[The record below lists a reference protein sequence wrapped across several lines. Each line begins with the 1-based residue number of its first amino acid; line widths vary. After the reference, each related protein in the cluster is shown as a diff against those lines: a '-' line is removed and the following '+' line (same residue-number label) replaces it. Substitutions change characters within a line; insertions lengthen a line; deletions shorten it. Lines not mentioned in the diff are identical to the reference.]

1 MIFLQQKHY
10 FKEHFMKKR
19 FLLSLSLAASL
30 LCAEDNGFFVSA
42 GYQIGEA
49 VQMVKN
55 TGELKNLNDKY
66 EQLNQYL
73 NQVASLRQSIKNAN
87 NYELVKQSISNLISF
102 ANNNSQNKD
111 LSPIY
116 SSTQAVLTS
125 ILAFWTLYAGNALT
139 FNVEGLTTSTSQN
152 GQGFSNVPL
161 TAKCSQPDSKNCM
174 PIATYQKMKNL
185 AESLQKA
192 QGTLC
197 ALNENGCN
205 TANQDQGATIS
216 SALNTAKELM
226 DLISA
231 TNTNMDWSKIK
242 INGLLVPSEVRG
254 DKNGSTT
261 KYEGKIT
268 SNNPVTSYALFQNI
282 YKMLPYLQESLK
294 LSEQNKSK
302 SDGLQGQVTGDNTN
316 PNYDKEIYNFAQ
328 NQQTILS
335 NAKSIFNLFNSIP
348 KDQFEYL
355 QVGYLKIP
363 PLGTTPTKPYRKN
376 VNLNAEI
383 DSIQRN
389 VSYYGNRIDSALS
402 VAKDVYNLKSNQAQI
417 VAAYNGAKNLSQEIS
432 QLPHNQ
438 VNTKD
443 IVTLPYDKNAPAAG
457 QYNYQINQEQASNLS
472 QALAAMSNN
481 PFKKVGMISSQN
493 NNGALNGL
501 GVQVGYKQFFGESK
515 RWGLRYYGFF
525 DYNHGYIKSSFFNSS
540 SDIWTYGGG
549 SDLLVNFINDSVTR
563 KNNKLSVGLFGGIQ
577 LAGTTWLNSQYVNL
591 TALNNPYSAKVNTS
605 NFQFLFNLGLRTNLA
620 TAKKEDSEHSAQHGI
635 ELGIKIPTINT
646 NYYSFLGAKLEYR
659 RLYSVYL
666 NYVFAY

>member
-1 MIFLQQKHY
+1 
-10 FKEHFMKKR
+10 MKKR
-19 FLLSLSLAASL
+19 FLLSLSLTASL
-30 LCAEDNGFFVSA
+30 LYAEDNGFFMSA

-66 EQLNQYL
+66 EQLNSSL
-73 NQVASLRQSIKNAN
+73 AQVAALRQSIKNAN

-116 SSTQAVLTS
+116 SSAQAVLTS

-174 PIATYQKMKNL
+174 PKATYDKMKSL

-231 TNTNMDWSKIK
+231 TNTNMDWSRIK

-268 SNNPVTSYALFQNI
+268 SNNSVTSYALFQNI

-363 PLGTTPTKPYRKN
+363 PLGTTPTNPYRKN

-402 VAKDVYNLKSNQAQI
+402 VAKDVYNLKSNQKEI
-417 VAAYNGAKNLSQEIS
+417 VTAYSNAKNLSQEIS
-432 QLPHNQ
+432 QLPYNQ

-481 PFKKVGMISSQN
+481 PFKNIGMIASQN

-549 SDLLVNFINDSVTR
+549 SDLLVNFINDSITR

>member
-1 MIFLQQKHY
+1 
-10 FKEHFMKKR
+10 MKKR
-19 FLLSLSLAASL
+19 FLLPLSLTASL
-30 LCAEDNGFFVSA
+30 LCAEDNGFFMSA

-49 VQMVKN
+49 VQTVKN

-73 NQVASLRQSIKNAN
+73 NQVASLKQSIQNAN

-116 SSTQAVLTS
+116 SSAQAVLTS

-161 TAKCSQPDSKNCM
+161 TARCSQPDSKNCM

-216 SALNTAKELM
+216 SALNIAKELM

-231 TNTNMDWSKIK
+231 TNTNMDWSRIK

-268 SNNPVTSYALFQNI
+268 SNNSVTSYALFQNI

-402 VAKDVYNLKSNQAQI
+402 VARDVYNLKSNQKEI

-432 QLPHNQ
+432 QLPYNQ

-481 PFKKVGMISSQN
+481 PFKNIGMIASQN

>member
-1 MIFLQQKHY
+1 
-10 FKEHFMKKR
+10 MKKTL
-19 FLLSLSLAASL
+19 LLSLSLASSL
-30 LCAEDNGFFVSA
+30 LNAEDNGFFISA

-73 NQVASLRQSIKNAN
+73 NQVASLKQSIQNAN
-87 NYELVKQSISNLISF
+87 NIELVNSSLNYLKSF
-102 ANNNSQNKD
+102 TNNNYNSTTQ
-111 LSPIY
+111 SPIFNAV
-116 SSTQAVLTS
+116 QAVITS
-125 ILAFWTLYAGNALT
+125 VLGFWSLYAGNYFT
-139 FNVEGLTTSTSQN
+139 FFVGNNSESANISGNPPFQTIV
-152 GQGFSNVPL
+152 
-161 TAKCSQPDSKNCM
+161 KNCSGIENCAM
-174 PIATYQKMKNL
+174 DQTTYDKMKKL
-185 AESLQKA
+185 AEDLQAA
-192 QGTLC
+192 QTNSATKGNNLC
-197 ALNENGCN
+197 ALSGCAA
-205 TANQDQGATIS
+205 TDSTSNQPSSTVS
-216 SALNTAKELM
+216 SALETAQKLMNLIAETKTAMMWKNIVISGVSNTSGAIKSTGYPTQYAVFNNIKAMIPILQQAVT
-226 DLISA
+226 LSQSNHTLSA
-231 TNTNMDWSKIK
+231 SLQAQAT
-242 INGLLVPSEVRG
+242 
-254 DKNGSTT
+254 GS
-261 KYEGKIT
+261 
-268 SNNPVTSYALFQNI
+268 Q
-282 YKMLPYLQESLK
+282 
-294 LSEQNKSK
+294 
-302 SDGLQGQVTGDNTN
+302 TN
-316 PNYDKEIYNFAQ
+316 PNFAKDIYAFAQ
-328 NQQTILS
+328 NQKQVIS
-335 NAKSIFNLFNSIP
+335 YAKDIFNLFNSIP
-348 KDQFEYL
+348 ADQYKYL
-355 QVGYLKIP
+355 EKAYLKIP
-363 PLGTTPTKPYRKN
+363 NLGQTPTNPYRQE
-376 VNLNAEI
+376 VNLNQEVQTI
-383 DSIQRN
+383 KNN
-389 VSYYGNRIDSALS
+389 VSYYGNRVDAALS
-402 VAKDVYNLKSNQAQI
+402 VAKDVYNLKSNQTEI
-417 VAAYNGAKNLSQEIS
+417 VATYSNAKNLSEEIS
-432 QLPHNQ
+432 QLPYNQ

-481 PFKKVGMISSQN
+481 PFKNIGMISSQN

>member
-1 MIFLQQKHY
+1 
-10 FKEHFMKKR
+10 MKKR

-49 VQMVKN
+49 VQTVKN

-73 NQVASLRQSIKNAN
+73 NQVASLKQSIQNAN
-87 NYELVKQSISNLISF
+87 NISLVNSSLNDLKSF
-102 ANNNSQNKD
+102 TENNYNSTTQ
-111 LSPIY
+111 SPIFNAV
-116 SSTQAVLTS
+116 QAVITS
-125 ILAFWTLYAGNALT
+125 VLGFWSLYAGNYLT
-139 FNVEGLTTSTSQN
+139 FFVGNKDSRQPANVNGNPPFSTVINNCSGLENCAMDQTTY
-152 GQGFSNVPL
+152 
-161 TAKCSQPDSKNCM
+161 D
-174 PIATYQKMKNL
+174 KMKKL
-185 AESLQKA
+185 AENLQAAQTNSATKA
-192 QGTLC
+192 NNLC
-197 ALNENGCN
+197 ALSGCTTTNGQN
-205 TANQDQGATIS
+205 PNSTVSN
-216 SALNTAKELM
+216 ALNLAQQLM
-226 DLISA
+226 DLIA
-231 TNTNMDWSKIK
+231 NTKTAMMWKNIVISGVSNVSGAIK
-242 INGLLVPSEVRG
+242 
-254 DKNGSTT
+254 STGYPT
-261 KYEGKIT
+261 QYAVFNNIKAMIPILQQAVT
-268 SNNPVTSYALFQNI
+268 LSQSNNTLSSKLQAQATGSQTNPEFAKDIYNLALNQKQVISYA
-282 YKMLPYLQESLK
+282 K
-294 LSEQNKSK
+294 
-302 SDGLQGQVTGDNTN
+302 D
-316 PNYDKEIYNFAQ
+316 
-328 NQQTILS
+328 
-335 NAKSIFNLFNSIP
+335 IFNLFNSIP
-348 KDQFEYL
+348 ADQYKYL
-355 QVGYLKIP
+355 EKAYLKIP
-363 PLGTTPTKPYRKN
+363 NAGQTPTNPYRQE
-376 VNLNAEI
+376 VNLNKEVQT
-383 DSIQRN
+383 IQNN
-389 VSYYGNRIDSALS
+389 VSYYGNRLDSALS
-402 VAKDVYNLKSNQAQI
+402 VAKDVYNLKSNQTQI

-432 QLPHNQ
+432 QLPYNQ

-481 PFKKVGMISSQN
+481 PFKKIGMIASQS

>member
-1 MIFLQQKHY
+1 
-10 FKEHFMKKR
+10 MKKTI
-19 FLLSLSLAASL
+19 LLSLSLSLASSL
-30 LCAEDNGFFVSA
+30 LHAEDNGFFVSA

-49 VQMVKN
+49 VQTVKN

-73 NQVASLRQSIKNAN
+73 NQVASLKQSIQNAN
-87 NYELVKQSISNLISF
+87 NIELVNSSLNYLKSF
-102 ANNNSQNKD
+102 TENNYNSTTQ
-111 LSPIY
+111 SPIFNAV
-116 SSTQAVLTS
+116 QAVITS
-125 ILAFWTLYAGNALT
+125 VLGFWSLYAGNYLT
-139 FNVEGLTTSTSQN
+139 FFVGNKDSQRSANVNGNPPFQTIVNNCSGIENCAMDQTTY
-152 GQGFSNVPL
+152 
-161 TAKCSQPDSKNCM
+161 D
-174 PIATYQKMKNL
+174 KMKKL
-185 AESLQKA
+185 AEDLQAAQQNSTTKA
-192 QGTLC
+192 NNLC
-197 ALNENGCN
+197 ALSGCAV
-205 TANQDQGATIS
+205 TQGQNPS
-216 SALNTAKELM
+216 STVSNALNLAQQLM
-226 DLISA
+226 DLIASTKTA
-231 TNTNMDWSKIK
+231 MMWNNIVISGVSNASGAIK
-242 INGLLVPSEVRG
+242 
-254 DKNGSTT
+254 STGYPT
-261 KYEGKIT
+261 QYAVFNNIKAMIPILQQAVT
-268 SNNPVTSYALFQNI
+268 LSQSNNSLAGNLQAQATGSQTNPEFAKDIYNLALNQKQVISYAQ
-282 YKMLPYLQESLK
+282 
-294 LSEQNKSK
+294 
-302 SDGLQGQVTGDNTN
+302 D
-316 PNYDKEIYNFAQ
+316 
-328 NQQTILS
+328 
-335 NAKSIFNLFNSIP
+335 IFNLFNSIP
-348 KDQFEYL
+348 KDQYKYL
-355 QVGYLKIP
+355 EKAYLKIP
-363 PLGTTPTKPYRKN
+363 NAGQTPTNPYRQV
-376 VNLNAEI
+376 VNLNQEVQT
-383 DSIQRN
+383 IQNN
-389 VSYYGNRIDSALS
+389 VSYYGNRLDSALS
-402 VAKDVYNLKSNQAQI
+402 VAKDVYNLKSNQKEI

-432 QLPHNQ
+432 QLPYNQ

-481 PFKKVGMISSQN
+481 PFKNIGMIASQN

-540 SDIWTYGGG
+540 SDIWTYGAG

>member
-1 MIFLQQKHY
+1 
-10 FKEHFMKKR
+10 MKKR

-30 LCAEDNGFFVSA
+30 LCAEDNGFFMSA

-66 EQLNQYL
+66 EQLNSSL
-73 NQVASLRQSIKNAN
+73 AQVAALRQSIKNAN

-161 TAKCSQPDSKNCM
+161 TAKCSQPGSKNCM

-216 SALNTAKELM
+216 STLNTAKELM

-282 YKMLPYLQESLK
+282 YKMLPYLQEALK

-402 VAKDVYNLKSNQAQI
+402 VARDVYNLKSNQASI
-417 VAAYNGAKNLSQEIS
+417 VAAYNNAKSLSQEIS
-432 QLPHNQ
+432 QLPYNQ

-457 QYNYQINQEQASNLS
+457 QYNYQINPEQASNLS

-481 PFKKVGMISSQN
+481 PFKNIGMIASQS

-549 SDLLVNFINDSVTR
+549 SDLLVNFINDSITR

-646 NYYSFLGAKLEYR
+646 NYYSFLGSKLEYR

>member
-1 MIFLQQKHY
+1 
-10 FKEHFMKKR
+10 MKKR

-49 VQMVKN
+49 VQTVKN
-55 TGELKNLNDKY
+55 TGELKNLNEKY

-73 NQVASLRQSIKNAN
+73 NQVASLKQSIQNAN
-87 NYELVKQSISNLISF
+87 NIELVNSSLNDLKSF
-102 ANNNSQNKD
+102 TENNYNSTTQ
-111 LSPIY
+111 SPIFNAV
-116 SSTQAVLTS
+116 QAVITS
-125 ILAFWTLYAGNALT
+125 VLGFWSLYAGNYLT
-139 FNVEGLTTSTSQN
+139 FFVGNKDANPHNVAGNPPFKTITENCSGIENCAMEQTTY
-152 GQGFSNVPL
+152 
-161 TAKCSQPDSKNCM
+161 D
-174 PIATYQKMKNL
+174 KMKKL
-185 AESLQKA
+185 AEELQAAQQNSSTKA
-192 QGTLC
+192 NNLC
-197 ALNENGCN
+197 ALSGCA
-205 TANQDQGATIS
+205 TTQGQNPS
-216 SALNTAKELM
+216 STVSNALNLAQQLM
-226 DLISA
+226 DLIA
-231 TNTNMDWSKIK
+231 NTKTAMMW
-242 INGLLVPSEVRG
+242 
-254 DKNGSTT
+254 KNIVISGVSN
-261 KYEGKIT
+261 ESGAIT
-268 SNNPVTSYALFQNI
+268 STNYPTHYAVFNNIKAMIPILQQAVTLSQSNNSLSSKLQAQATGSQTNPEFAKDIYNLALNQKQVISYA
-282 YKMLPYLQESLK
+282 K
-294 LSEQNKSK
+294 
-302 SDGLQGQVTGDNTN
+302 D
-316 PNYDKEIYNFAQ
+316 
-328 NQQTILS
+328 
-335 NAKSIFNLFNSIP
+335 IFNLFNSIP
-348 KDQFEYL
+348 KDQYKYL
-355 QVGYLKIP
+355 EKAYLKIP
-363 PLGTTPTKPYRKN
+363 NLGQTPTNPYRQE
-376 VNLNAEI
+376 VNLNKEVQT
-383 DSIQRN
+383 IQNN
-389 VSYYGNRIDSALS
+389 VSYYGNRLDSALS
-402 VAKDVYNLKSNQAQI
+402 VARDVYNLKSNQAQI
-417 VAAYNGAKNLSQEIS
+417 VAAYRGAKNLSEEIS
-432 QLPHNQ
+432 QLPYNQ

-481 PFKKVGMISSQN
+481 PFKKIGMIASQN

>member
-1 MIFLQQKHY
+1 
-10 FKEHFMKKR
+10 MKKR

-55 TGELKNLNDKY
+55 TGELKNLNEKY

-73 NQVASLRQSIKNAN
+73 NQVASLRQSIQNAN
-87 NYELVKQSISNLISF
+87 NIDLVNSSLNYLKSF
-102 ANNNSQNKD
+102 TENNYNSTTQ
-111 LSPIY
+111 SPIFNAV
-116 SSTQAVLTS
+116 QAVITS
-125 ILAFWTLYAGNALT
+125 VLGFWSLYAGNYLT
-139 FNVEGLTTSTSQN
+139 FFVGN
-152 GQGFSNVPL
+152 
-161 TAKCSQPDSKNCM
+161 KDSKQPANVQGNPPFSTITKNCSGIENCAM
-174 PIATYQKMKNL
+174 DQTTYDKMKKL
-185 AESLQKA
+185 AEDLQAAQTNSATKA
-192 QGTLC
+192 NNLC
-197 ALNENGCN
+197 ALSGC
-205 TANQDQGATIS
+205 TATQGQSPS
-216 SALNTAKELM
+216 STVSNALNLAQQLM
-226 DLISA
+226 DLIA
-231 TNTNMDWSKIK
+231 NTKTAMMWDNIVIAGVS
-242 INGLLVPSEVRG
+242 NASGA
-254 DKNGSTT
+254 
-261 KYEGKIT
+261 IT
-268 SNNPVTSYALFQNI
+268 STNYPTQYAVFNNIKAMIPILQQAVT
-282 YKMLPYLQESLK
+282 
-294 LSEQNKSK
+294 LSQSSNTLSA
-302 SDGLQGQVTGDNTN
+302 GLQAQATGSQTN
-316 PNYDKEIYNFAQ
+316 PQFAKDIYNLAQ
-328 NQQTILS
+328 NQKQVIS
-335 NAKSIFNLFNSIP
+335 YAKDIFNLFNSIP
-348 KDQFEYL
+348 KDQYRYL
-355 QVGYLKIP
+355 EKAYLKIP
-363 PLGTTPTKPYRKN
+363 NAGSTPTNPYRQE
-376 VNLNAEI
+376 VNLNQEI
-383 DSIQRN
+383 QTIQNN
-389 VSYYGNRIDSALS
+389 VSYYGNRLDSALS

-417 VAAYNGAKNLSQEIS
+417 GVAYSGAKNLSEEIS
-432 QLPHNQ
+432 QLPYNQ

-443 IVTLPYDKNAPAAG
+443 IITPPYDKNAPAAG

-481 PFKKVGMISSQN
+481 PFKNIGMISSQN

-540 SDIWTYGGG
+540 SDIWTYGVG

-591 TALNNPYSAKVNTS
+591 TAFNNPYSAKVNTS
-605 NFQFLFNLGLRTNLA
+605 NFQFLFNLGLRMNLA

>member
-1 MIFLQQKHY
+1 
-10 FKEHFMKKR
+10 MKKR

-30 LCAEDNGFFVSA
+30 LYAEDNGFFVSA

-73 NQVASLRQSIKNAN
+73 NQVASLKQSIQNAN
-87 NYELVKQSISNLISF
+87 NIELVNSSLNYLKSF
-102 ANNNSQNKD
+102 TNNNYNSTTQ
-111 LSPIY
+111 SPIFNAV
-116 SSTQAVLTS
+116 QAVITS
-125 ILAFWTLYAGNALT
+125 VLGFWSLYAGNYFT
-139 FNVEGLTTSTSQN
+139 FFVGNKDTKRPANV
-152 GQGFSNVPL
+152 QGNPPFETIV
-161 TAKCSQPDSKNCM
+161 KNCSGIENCAM
-174 PIATYQKMKNL
+174 DQTTYDEMKKL
-185 AESLQKA
+185 AESLQAAQTNSTTKA
-192 QGTLC
+192 NNLC
-197 ALNENGCN
+197 ALSGCTTTESSN
-205 TANQDQGATIS
+205 TPNSTVS
-216 SALNTAKELM
+216 NALNLAQQLM
-226 DLISA
+226 DLIANTKTAMMWKNIVIAGVSNASGAIDSTGYPTQYAVFNNIKAMIPILQQAVTLSQSNHTLSA
-231 TNTNMDWSKIK
+231 SLQAQAT
-242 INGLLVPSEVRG
+242 
-254 DKNGSTT
+254 GS
-261 KYEGKIT
+261 
-268 SNNPVTSYALFQNI
+268 Q
-282 YKMLPYLQESLK
+282 
-294 LSEQNKSK
+294 
-302 SDGLQGQVTGDNTN
+302 TN
-316 PNYDKEIYNFAQ
+316 PEFAKDIYAFAQ
-328 NQQTILS
+328 NQKQVIS
-335 NAKSIFNLFNSIP
+335 YAQDIFNLFDSIP
-348 KDQFEYL
+348 KDQYRYL
-355 QVGYLKIP
+355 EKAYLKIANA
-363 PLGTTPTKPYRKN
+363 GSTPTNPYMAV
-376 VNLNAEI
+376 VNLNQEVQTI
-383 DSIQRN
+383 KNN
-389 VSYYGNRIDSALS
+389 VSYYGNRVDAALS
-402 VAKDVYNLKSNQAQI
+402 VAKDVYNLKSNQTEI
-417 VAAYNGAKNLSQEIS
+417 VTTYNDAKNLSEEIS
-432 QLPHNQ
+432 KLPHNQ

-457 QYNYQINQEQASNLS
+457 QYNYQINQEQQSQLN

-549 SDLLVNFINDSVTR
+549 SDLLFNFLNDKATK

-591 TALNNPYSAKVNTS
+591 TAFNNPYSAKVNAS

-620 TAKKEDSEHSAQHGI
+620 TARKKDSEHSAQHGI

-646 NYYSFLGAKLEYR
+646 NYYSFLGTQLQYR

>member
-1 MIFLQQKHY
+1 M
-10 FKEHFMKKR
+10 
-19 FLLSLSLAASL
+19 
-30 LCAEDNGFFVSA
+30 SA

-73 NQVASLRQSIKNAN
+73 NQVASLRQSIQNAN

-205 TANQDQGATIS
+205 IANQDQGATIS

-242 INGLLVPSEVRG
+242 INGLLVPSEIRG

-389 VSYYGNRIDSALS
+389 VSYYGNRLDSALS

-417 VAAYNGAKNLSQEIS
+417 VAAYSGAKNLSQELS
-432 QLPHNQ
+432 QLPYNQ

-481 PFKKVGMISSQN
+481 PFKNIGMIASQS

-525 DYNHGYIKSSFFNSS
+525 DYNHGYVKSSFFNSS

>member
-1 MIFLQQKHY
+1 
-10 FKEHFMKKR
+10 MKKR

-66 EQLNQYL
+66 EQLNSSL
-73 NQVASLRQSIKNAN
+73 AQVAALRQSIKNAN

-116 SSTQAVLTS
+116 SSAQAVLTS

-226 DLISA
+226 DLIRA

-268 SNNPVTSYALFQNI
+268 SNEPVTSYALFQNI

-389 VSYYGNRIDSALS
+389 VSYYGNRLDSALS
-402 VAKDVYNLKSNQAQI
+402 VAKDVYNLKSNQKEI
-417 VAAYNGAKNLSQEIS
+417 VAAYNNAKNLSQEIS
-432 QLPHNQ
+432 QLPYNQ

-481 PFKKVGMISSQN
+481 PFKNIGMISSQS

-646 NYYSFLGAKLEYR
+646 NYYSFLGTKLEYR